1 MPDFPELDLR
11 ERIVRIDQ
19 MLIAIERDLAE
30 RDRARIDVGRIEAER
45 DRRRQEMRYQPILA
59 MIAGLTAGAALFAAG
74 AAFIKLFGG

>member
-1 MPDFPELDLR
+1 MLDFPELDLR
-11 ERIVRIDQ
+11 ERIVRIDE
-19 MLIAIERDLAE
+19 MLIAIE